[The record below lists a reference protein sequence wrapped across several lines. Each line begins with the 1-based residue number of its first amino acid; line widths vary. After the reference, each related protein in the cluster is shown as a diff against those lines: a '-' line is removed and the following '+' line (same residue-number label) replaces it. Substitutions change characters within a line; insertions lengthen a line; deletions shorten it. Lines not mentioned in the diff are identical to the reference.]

1 MIISSSRDRLREVE
15 TRHIV
20 ARVSYE
26 TALRGVD
33 VRGWVILLVLALTGL
48 AASCGGSEDNSV
60 EPAENNRED
69 AVGEETVQYAETI
82 GLEGVLSSVAFG
94 EGSVWVTDLGDYAC
108 DDTPGALPSGQG
120 SSASCASPQEVLLKR
135 IDPETREVLATIG
148 LKASHVEV
156 AAFGAG
162 SVWTLSRDPAS
173 PSGSSGEVLRVDPGT
188 NQIVGEIPVSDPGE
202 VAFGEDSLWVT
213 NVRDGTVSRI
223 DPKTRE
229 VMAEIKVSAGGASDV
244 AVDERSGTVWAANTA
259 SGPPGS
265 FIPPEDYE
273 RGVRSE
279 PARDAKLVRVDA
291 RTNRVVAEVPIEN
304 TAIEGGASSVDVGR
318 DTVWVTSV
326 NGKLFRVDPATNEV
340 VAEVPLG
347 DYSFDVEASED
358 GVWATSE
365 VDVHSPAS
373 YTHRLT
379 RVNPATNGVTSSVE
393 IENVSGLALGDG
405 AVWLTTGNPET
416 GEGELMRYE
425 P

>member
-1 MIISSSRDRLREVE
+1 M
-15 TRHIV
+15 
-20 ARVSYE
+20 
-26 TALRGVD
+26 
-33 VRGWVILLVLALTGL
+33 
-48 AASCGGSEDNSV
+48 
-60 EPAENNRED
+60 
-69 AVGEETVQYAETI
+69 
-82 GLEGVLSSVAFG
+82 
-94 EGSVWVTDLGDYAC
+94 
-108 DDTPGALPSGQG
+108 
-120 SSASCASPQEVLLKR
+120 
-135 IDPETREVLATIG
+135 
-148 LKASHVEV
+148 
-156 AAFGAG
+156 
-162 SVWTLSRDPAS
+162 
-173 PSGSSGEVLRVDPGT
+173 
-188 NQIVGEIPVSDPGE
+188 
-202 VAFGEDSLWVT
+202 
-213 NVRDGTVSRI
+213 
-223 DPKTRE
+223 
-229 VMAEIKVSAGGASDV
+229 SAGGASDV

-304 TAIEGGASSVDVGR
+304 TAIEGGASSVDVGK
-318 DTVWVTSV
+318 DAVWVTSV